1 VRLENVSR
9 SLGASLTGTF
19 FRVTFHLA
27 WRSMLVGI
35 IMCSARAISEFGAVV
50 IVAYHPMIAPVMIYE
65 RFTAY
70 GLKYSQPVAVWLI
83 VVCLS
88 LFLLLRIVSLP
99 KESNA

>member
-1 VRLENVSR
+1 
-9 SLGASLTGTF
+9 
-19 FRVTFHLA
+19 
-27 WRSMLVGI
+27 
-35 IMCSARAISEFGAVV
+35 MCSARAISEFGAVV

-99 KESNA
+99 KESKAKRG